1 MPPKKPAAPKAA
13 HGKTGGSAAS
23 VAEPPKKTT
32 ASTSHTRPTWI
43 DGPPVAPNGEVIT
56 EAEQP
61 KNWGDPYKA
70 IVTGDGFEL
79 GENRRFKQR
88 VFTFREKPS
97 DAVLAALKDNGFTYR
112 PNEKAWTIP
121 ANPDTRKL
129 SDGLARQFAGPA
141 AGKAR

>member
-1 MPPKKPAAPKAA
+1 MPTKKSAAPKAA
-13 HGKTGGSAAS
+13 HSQTGGSVTS
-23 VAEPPKKTT
+23 VAEPLQTT
-32 ASTSHTRPTWI
+32 ASSPAPARPAWI

-97 DAVLAALKDNGFTYR
+97 DEVLAVLRKNGFTYR
-112 PNEKAWTIP
+112 ANEKAWTIP

-129 SDGLARQFAGPA
+129 SDDLARQFAGPA
-141 AGKAR
+141 AGKVR